1 MEVSFVILGI
11 SSFFFALAYIHE
23 LKGNFLYKRE
33 IVNLMGERDR
43 AQDRL
48 EKLEAIQ
55 KNPSEDLSQFIND
68 LTKGSAVIRIE
79 PISTENLFLYRNK
92 R

>member
-1 MEVSFVILGI
+1 
-11 SSFFFALAYIHE
+11 
-23 LKGNFLYKRE
+23 
-33 IVNLMGERDR
+33 MGERDR